1 MQQNEEH
8 LQPYQPIISQCENYL
23 QAHGDNHLGVGWPNE
38 ADAQTRYG
46 VMVDLIRNTSSDTVR
61 VLDFGCGLAHLY
73 QYLLERGLHKR
84 INYTGLDISENYLK
98 LARAKYPEA
107 TFLALDV
114 LQNPGALPSF
124 DYIFMNGI
132 FTQKCTISF
141 DDMWAYMQQL
151 LQIVFVKVK
160 VGVAFNV
167 MTKHVDWERDDL
179 FHLPL
184 DTLAAFL
191 KNKLSRHV
199 VFRHD
204 YGLYEYT
211 TYVYREPQGKV

>member
-1 MQQNEEH
+1 MQPTDFSPPPH
-8 LQPYQPIISQCENYL
+8 HTIVAHCEDYL

-46 VMVDLIRNTSSDTVR
+46 VMLDLLRLGGPEPVR
-61 VLDFGCGLAHLY
+61 VLDFGCGPAHLY
-73 QYLLERGLHKR
+73 QYLLDHGLQHR
-84 INYTGLDISENYLK
+84 IHYTGLDVSEKYLQ
-98 LARAKYPEA
+98 LARAKYPEVPL
-107 TFLALDV
+107 LALDV
-114 LQNPGALPSF
+114 LREPEALPAF
-124 DYIFMNGI
+124 DYILMNGVL
-132 FTQKCTISF
+132 TQKCTVGF
-141 DDMWAYMQQL
+141 DDMWTYAQQL
-151 LQIVFVKVK
+151 LQTVFAKAR
-160 VGVAFNV
+160 VGLAFNV

-191 KNKLSRHV
+191 KRQLSRHV

-211 TYVYREPQGKV
+211 TYVYREPQR